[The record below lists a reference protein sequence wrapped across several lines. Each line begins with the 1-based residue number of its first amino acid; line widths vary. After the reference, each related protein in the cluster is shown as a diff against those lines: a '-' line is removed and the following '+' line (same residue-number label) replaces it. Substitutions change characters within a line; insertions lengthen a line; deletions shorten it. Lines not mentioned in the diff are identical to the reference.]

1 MAYGKI
7 EISRLRISGK
17 KHGGNAPMILCD
29 TNVIIEALK
38 KNPVVIQTLEKIG
51 LERIA
56 VSVVTVMELY
66 YGALHKAELKKIK
79 HHLSSV
85 RIYQIDEAISVAAS
99 ELIER
104 YAKSHGLQIP
114 DALIAATSINRGL
127 QLYTGNMKDFIYI
140 EKISLWSL

>member
-1 MAYGKI
+1 
-7 EISRLRISGK
+7 
-17 KHGGNAPMILCD
+17 MILCD

-38 KNPVVIQTLEKIG
+38 KNPVVIKTIEKIG

-66 YGALHKAELKKIK
+66 YGALHMHKAELKKIK
-79 HHLSSV
+79 RHLSSI
-85 RIYQIDEAISVAAS
+85 RIFQIDEAISVAAS

-114 DALIAATSINRGL
+114 DALIAATSINRDL
-127 QLYTGNMKDFIYI
+127 QLYTGNTKDFIYI
-140 EKISLWSL
+140 EKISLWSI